1 MLDDAGGRFTINDT
15 TGVVTVLDA
24 TKLDYETDTSHSITV
39 RASGGSDH
47 TDQTFTINVTDVA
60 PSTPTD
66 SNAGANT
73 VSEGASN
80 GATVG
85 ITAHSTDPNG
95 PAITYSL
102 FDDAGGRFTINATT
116 GVVTVL
122 DATKLDYETDT
133 SHSITVRASDGSDH
147 TDQTFTI
154 NVTDVAPSTPT
165 DSNAGANTVSE
176 GASNGATVGIT
187 AHSTDPNGPAITY
200 SLFDDAGGRFT
211 INATTGVVTVLDAT
225 KLDYETDTSHSITV
239 R

>member
-1 MLDDAGGRFTINDT
+1 
-15 TGVVTVLDA
+15 
-24 TKLDYETDTSHSITV
+24 
-39 RASGGSDH
+39 
-47 TDQTFTINVTDVA
+47 NVTDVA

-95 PAITYSL
+95 PAVTYSL
-102 FDDAGGRFTINATT
+102 FDDAGGRFAINSST
-116 GVVTVL
+116 GVVTVA
-122 DATKLDYETDT
+122 DATLLDYETNT

-165 DSNAGANTVSE
+165 DTDPIAGTGGSIQAT
-176 GASNGATVGIT
+176 GTSNGDTVGIT
-187 AHSTDPNGPAITY
+187 AHSDDVHGGTVSY
-200 SLFDDAGGRFT
+200 SLT
-211 INATTGVVTVLDAT
+211 
-225 KLDYETDTSHSITV
+225 
-239 R
+239 